1 MHLFSHL
8 LTVKLIKLMNGH
20 MNAEYIRGLCVNCVS
35 FLNDCEKREDEV
47 LKSSEIYGLIMSAT

>member
-1 MHLFSHL
+1 
-8 LTVKLIKLMNGH
+8 MNGH

-47 LKSSEIYGLIMSAT
+47 LKSSEIYGLIMSAQ